1 MHSYMTWCRFHS
13 HEEHCIVEATISIL
27 TYKKE
32 NKESAI
38 HLVDACINFTFS
50 YVQERNFVFSSSVVL
65 WMHVLTLTFF
75 LRAAKNI
82 WKKKFFEEKRK
93 TAALEEQVNR
103 LRHEVDAQHKTLMS
117 YLESKGNGPLQGVF
131 INLSEF

>member
-1 MHSYMTWCRFHS
+1 M
-13 HEEHCIVEATISIL
+13 E
-27 TYKKE
+27 
-32 NKESAI
+32 
-38 HLVDACINFTFS
+38 ACINFD
-50 YVQERNFVFSSSVVL
+50 L
-65 WMHVLTLTFF
+65 FF
-75 LRAAKNI
+75 LPAAKNI

-117 YLESKGNGPLQGVF
+117 YLESKGNGPLHGVF

>member
-1 MHSYMTWCRFHS
+1 M
-13 HEEHCIVEATISIL
+13 
-27 TYKKE
+27 
-32 NKESAI
+32 
-38 HLVDACINFTFS
+38 DACIDFTFS
-50 YVQERNFVFSSSVVL
+50 YVQQRNFVFSSSVVL
-65 WMHVLTLTFF
+65 WMHVLTLTFFF

-117 YLESKGNGPLQGVF
+117 YLESKGNGPLHGVF

>member
-1 MHSYMTWCRFHS
+1 M
-13 HEEHCIVEATISIL
+13 
-27 TYKKE
+27 
-32 NKESAI
+32 
-38 HLVDACINFTFS
+38 DACINFTSS
-50 YVQERNFVFSSSVVL
+50 YVQQRNFVFSSSVVL

-75 LRAAKNI
+75 LPAAKNI

-117 YLESKGNGPLQGVF
+117 YLESKGNGPLHGVF